1 MARSLLFPQVMDSVG
16 VLNDIAQRLDDKG
29 CSDLWTTL
37 RTPRLTHTRTN
48 THADTHSDL
57 KEGDEA
63 CLYL

>member
-37 RTPRLTHTRTN
+37 RTHRLTHTHVQ
-48 THADTHSDL
+48 THTQTHTL
-57 KEGDEA
+57 T
-63 CLYL
+63 